1 MKKLLLVLLAVVAI
15 FGLSVKASAAD
26 EVVWQNIGREN
37 LDLRSVLIDLD
48 DPRIIYAGSSNS
60 ILRSEDGGDSWRRIL
75 SVRGDN
81 SEVNFIL
88 SDPRNKG
95 DLYAAT
101 GSGLYYS
108 RNQGVRWKRVFK
120 GKSDEEGQCAIVV
133 VSPGTIYLGT
143 RAGLFFSRNNGRNW
157 IRSSGKLG
165 DSRILSIAL
174 DSGDTDYVYAASVDG
189 VFRTKDEGK
198 SWQEIYLASPAEK
211 NNDNGDEESTD
222 QDESSKTSDLRY
234 ITIDPNNPAHL
245 YLATSNGVYKSQ
257 DRGERWQLLTDYGLL
272 SRDVGFLLVSRKSEI
287 FAVTNSGI
295 FEYQAEEWHEL
306 SLRLTAQKVNFLTSD
321 QKGGLYAACDEGL
334 FKSKFQVI
342 ADDNSESIISIYYEG
357 DPDIR
362 AVQEAA
368 IAYAEVSP
376 DKIRRWRRQA
386 SKKAWL
392 PKVTL
397 SADRNVTDLYTWET
411 GSTSTADD
419 NFLRKGHDAIE
430 WGVGFTWDFGELVW
444 NYHQTTIDVRS
455 KLMVQ
460 LRDDILDEVTKL
472 YFERIRVKMELDEL
486 SLEDRKKRLQ
496 KELKLRE
503 LTASLDAL
511 TGGYFSQQFDS
522 SS

>member
-1 MKKLLLVLLAVVAI
+1 MKKLLLILFALAVI
-15 FGLSVKASAAD
+15 LSFSVKASGAD

-37 LDLRSVLIDLD
+37 LDLKSVLV
-48 DPRIIYAGSSNS
+48 DPHDPCAIYVGSSNS
-60 ILRSEDGGDSWRRIL
+60 ILKSSDGGDSWRRVF
-75 SVRGDN
+75 SVRGQN
-81 SEVNFIL
+81 SKVNIIVL
-88 SDPRNKG
+88 DSRSKKH
-95 DLYAAT
+95 LYAAT

-108 RNQGVRWKRVFK
+108 RNQGVRWKRIFK
-120 GKSDEEGQCAIVV
+120 GKSDEEGQCASVV

-198 SWQEIYLASPAEK
+198 SWQEIYLASPTE
-211 NNDNGDEESTD
+211 NSHDNGDAESGD
-222 QDESSKTSDLRY
+222 QDEDSKTSDLRY
-234 ITIDPNNPAHL
+234 VTIDPNNPAHL

-272 SRDVGFLLVSRKSEI
+272 SRDVGFLLVSRRSEI
-287 FAVTNSGI
+287 FAVTDSGV
-295 FEYQAEEWHEL
+295 FEYKDKEWHEL
-306 SLRLTAQKVNFLTSD
+306 SLRLTAQKINFLALGQGES
-321 QKGGLYAACDEGL
+321 LYAACDQGL
-334 FKSKFQVI
+334 FKSGIKTPR
-342 ADDNSESIISIYYEG
+342 DDSSESILSLYYEG
-357 DPDIR
+357 EPDIR
-362 AVQEAA
+362 NVHEAA
-368 IAYAEVSP
+368 VAYAEVSP
-376 DKIRRWRRQA
+376 EKINRWRKQA
-386 SKKAWL
+386 SRKAWL

-411 GSTSTADD
+411 GSTSTVDD
-419 NFLRKGHDAIE
+419 NFLRRGHDAIE

-486 SLEDRKKRLQ
+486 SIEDRKKRLQ
-496 KELKLRE
+496 GELKLRE

-511 TGGYFSQQFDS
+511 TGGYFSYYLNS
-522 SS
+522 TP